1 MQQAVAG
8 IIPAPCWLAVI
19 QLLQATFFLPQQTI
33 MNPTAA
39 DDAQQ
44 ADLAQRIHRVLPQTQ
59 CRRCGQPD
67 CASYAQAIAKGQVP
81 INQCPPGG
89 QEGIIRIAQAMGQP
103 EQAQG
108 LAIDPACG
116 HEGPMALAVIDE
128 NWCIGCTLC
137 IKACP
142 TDAIVGGRKRMH
154 TVLEAYCTGCEL
166 CVLACPVDCIAMEP
180 VGQSWMD
187 GEAPTGWAAWSQQQ
201 AEQAL
206 QRYNQRQLRLQKSPE
221 ARPAHASDEK
231 PGDTAGLAVAEPS
244 PVSEKSG
251 LAVSGDAA
259 EVGNEAASAVAM
271 NEQAR
276 KRAIIEAALARARRG
291 RQAQS

>member
-1 MQQAVAG
+1 
-8 IIPAPCWLAVI
+8 
-19 QLLQATFFLPQQTI
+19 
-33 MNPTAA
+33 MNTAA
-39 DDAQQ
+39 VDASL

-67 CASYAQAIAKGQVP
+67 CAAYAQTIAQGQAP

-103 EQAQG
+103 ERAQG
-108 LAIDPACG
+108 LTIDPACG
-116 HEGPMALAVIDE
+116 TEGPMTLAVIDE

-142 TDAIVGGRKRMH
+142 TDAILGGRKRMH

-180 VGQSWMD
+180 AGQGWADEKPS
-187 GEAPTGWAAWSQQQ
+187 TGWAAWSQQQ

-206 QRYNQRQLRLQKSPE
+206 QRYSQRQLRLSKSPE
-221 ARPAHASDEK
+221 ARPAHASDEAEC
-231 PGDTAGLAVAEPS
+231 DRAGSAVAPQNKVAGAPGAAVNGGNADAGAGIASASVSS
-244 PVSEKSG
+244 PV
-251 LAVSGDAA
+251 A
-259 EVGNEAASAVAM
+259 AM
-271 NEQAR
+271 NEQDR

-291 RQAQS
+291 RQPQS

>member
-1 MQQAVAG
+1 
-8 IIPAPCWLAVI
+8 
-19 QLLQATFFLPQQTI
+19 
-33 MNPTAA
+33 MNTAA
-39 DDAQQ
+39 VDASL

-67 CASYAQAIAKGQVP
+67 CAAYAQTIAQGQAP

-103 EQAQG
+103 ERAQG
-108 LAIDPACG
+108 LTIDPACG
-116 HEGPMALAVIDE
+116 TEGPMTLAVIDE

-142 TDAIVGGRKRMH
+142 TDAILGGRKRMH

-180 VGQSWMD
+180 AGQGWADEKPS
-187 GEAPTGWAAWSQQQ
+187 TGWAAWSQQQ

-206 QRYNQRQLRLQKSPE
+206 QRYSQRQLRLSKSPE
-221 ARPAHASDEK
+221 ARPAHASDEAEC
-231 PGDTAGLAVAEPS
+231 DRAGSAVAPQNKVAGAPGAAVNGGNADAGAGIASASVSS
-244 PVSEKSG
+244 PV
-251 LAVSGDAA
+251 A
-259 EVGNEAASAVAM
+259 AM
-271 NEQAR
+271 NEQDR
-276 KRAIIEAALARARRG
+276 KRAIIEAALARARG
-291 RQAQS
+291 RQAQK